1 MGGRGGGGG
10 GPRCL
15 GGGLS
20 SELMLLVMLPQLRA
34 GEGCGSVVQEAA
46 WTLLF
51 THPAG
56 SAYAVIVVVR
66 FHCCR
71 ALC

>member
-1 MGGRGGGGG
+1 
-10 GPRCL
+10 
-15 GGGLS
+15 
-20 SELMLLVMLPQLRA
+20 MLLVMLPQLRA